1 MQKLAADDPGDIV
14 SSYHRG
20 ENVSSIA
27 ARYHI
32 SRERVYQILRF
43 TRKHGS
49 PPVLQRPGRRP
60 RPPPWDAVFL
70 VLVYRQMYQLGPR
83 ALSRRIARETTVVI
97 PHTMVYR
104 ILRERG
110 LITAQKRKP
119 PRPKW
124 VRFERKHAMTLWQ
137 GDWKQVTIDG
147 TVQWLIAFLDDASRL
162 ITCWGLF
169 QSPTT
174 AATIM
179 VLETGFARYGVP
191 NEILTDHGPQFV
203 SNQKTGTPHHEFGR
217 FLEHH
222 HIRHIVARRNHP
234 QTNGKIER
242 FFREIDRLIA
252 AGFTMDDVIDW
263 QNRIKPHASFDY
275 KEPEI
280 VFFERLPPE
289 RIFGYAQRWLCE

>member
-1 MQKLAADDPGDIV
+1 MQKLAADDPGEIV

-20 ENVSSIA
+20 ESVSFIA

-70 VLVYRQMYQLGPR
+70 VLAYRRIFQLGPR
-83 ALSRRIARETTVVI
+83 ALSRRIARETTCVI

-137 GDWKQVTIDG
+137 GDWKQVTLDG

-252 AGFTMDDVIDW
+252 AGFSMDDVIDW
-263 QNRIKPHASFDY
+263 QNRIKPHASLDY
-275 KEPEI
+275 KVPET
-280 VFFERLPPE
+280 VFVERLPPE
-289 RIFGYAQRWLCE
+289 RIFGYTQR

>member
-1 MQKLAADDPGDIV
+1 MQKLEADDPAAIV
-14 SSYHRG
+14 SAYHRG
-20 ENVSSIA
+20 DGVPTIA
-27 ARYHI
+27 ARYGI
-32 SRERVYQILRF
+32 SRERVYQILRYA
-43 TRKHGS
+43 RVHGY

-70 VLVYRQMYQLGPR
+70 VLVYRRIYQLGPR
-83 ALSRRIARETTVVI
+83 ALSRRIARETDRVI

-119 PRPKW
+119 ARPKW

-147 TVQWLIAFLDDASRL
+147 KVQWLIAFLDDASRF

-169 QSPTT
+169 PNATT
-174 AATIM
+174 EATIL

-191 NEILTDHGPQFV
+191 NEILTDHGSQFV
-203 SNQKTGTPHHEFGR
+203 SNQTTDTPHHAFGR

-222 HIRHIVARRNHP
+222 YIRHIVARRNHP

-252 AGFTMDDVIDW
+252 AGFSMDDVVDW
-263 QNRIKPHASFDY
+263 QNRIKPHASLDY
-275 KEPEI
+275 KEPET
-280 VFFERLPPE
+280 VFVERLPPE

>member
-1 MQKLAADDPGDIV
+1 MQKLAADEPGEIV

-20 ENVSSIA
+20 EDVPSIA
-27 ARYHI
+27 ARYHV
-32 SRERVYQILRF
+32 SSERVFQILRY
-43 TRKHGS
+43 TGTHGR
-49 PPVLQRPGRRP
+49 PLVLQRPWRQP
-60 RPPPWDAVFL
+60 RPPPWDTVFL
-70 VLVYRQMYQLGPR
+70 VLVSSRISQLGPR
-83 ALSRRIARETTVVI
+83 ALSRHIVTGTGRVI

-110 LITAQKRKP
+110 LMTAQKRKP
-119 PRPKW
+119 SRPKW

-147 TVQWLIAFLDDASRL
+147 RTQWLIAFLDDASRF

-169 QSPTT
+169 PNATT
-174 AATIM
+174 EATIV

-191 NEILTDHGPQFV
+191 TEILTDHGSQFV
-203 SNQKTGTPHHEFGR
+203 SNQKTTAPHHAFGR
-217 FLEHH
+217 FLEHDS
-222 HIRHIVARRNHP
+222 IRHIVARRNHP

-252 AGFTMDDVIDW
+252 AGFSMDDVVGW
-263 QNRIKPHASFDY
+263 QNRIKPHASLDY
-275 KEPEI
+275 KVPET
-280 VFFERLPPE
+280 VFLERLPPE